1 MPLRVPVR
9 RRGFT
14 LVEIL
19 VAMTIVLIIGAMV
32 TPMIIAAVKREKE
45 QTLRTSLRQIRQ
57 AIDDYKQ
64 AGDEGRIERRPG
76 DSGYPRSLAVLVTGV
91 PDRLDPKQR
100 RMYFLRKVPRDPFSA
115 NDTLSAEDTWGKRSY
130 ASPPDRPEPGDD
142 VYDVF
147 SQSTAVG
154 TNGIPYR
161 QW

>member
-1 MPLRVPVR
+1 MPVQPCPR

-14 LVEIL
+14 LVEVL
-19 VAMTIVLIIGAMV
+19 VAMGIVLIIGAMV

-45 QTLRTSLRQIRQ
+45 ATLRTSLRQIRQ

-100 RMYFLRKVPRDPFSA
+100 RLYFLRKVPRDPFA
-115 NDTLSAEDTWGKRSY
+115 TNDRQSAEDTWGKRSY
-130 ASPPDRPEPGDD
+130 ASPPDKPEPGED
-142 VYDVF
+142 VYDVY
-147 SQSTAVG
+147 SQSPAVG
-154 TNGIPYR
+154 SNGIPYR